1 MKDMPVKTVVLYDG
15 GCSLCTSKINMYWAQ
30 DICKPLVRVDVA
42 DLKSDLHAGLKRAG
56 ALASLHVMSSEGC
69 MLAGVAPFIEA
80 LR

>member
-15 GCSLCTSKINMYWAQ
+15 GCSLYTSEINMYWAQ
-30 DICKPLVRVDVA
+30 DICKPVVRVDVA

-56 ALASLHVMSSEGC
+56 ALASLHVMSAEGRL
-69 MLAGVAPFIEA
+69 LAGVAAFIEA